1 MSTILMNSE
10 TSKTFDKH
18 RLKLNLVNKMDLR
31 RGDNFL
37 ALSDLG
43 IYFTWKKINK
53 LYKSNNFNIWNN
65 KGRRV

>member
-1 MSTILMNSE
+1 MNSE
-10 TSKTFDKH
+10 NSKTFDKH
-18 RLKLNLVNKMDLR
+18 RLKLNLVNKLDLR

-53 LYKSNNFNIWNN
+53 LYKSNNFNI
-65 KGRRV
+65 

>member
-1 MSTILMNSE
+1 MNSE
-10 TSKTFDKH
+10 NSKTFDKH

-37 ALSDLG
+37 ALSDPG